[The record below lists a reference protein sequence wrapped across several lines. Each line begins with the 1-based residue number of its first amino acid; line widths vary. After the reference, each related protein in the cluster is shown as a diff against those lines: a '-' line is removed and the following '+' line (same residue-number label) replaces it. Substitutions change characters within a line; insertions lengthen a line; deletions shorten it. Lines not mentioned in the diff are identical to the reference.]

1 MVMRKVKDFIKKNS
15 FCYSL
20 FSIVIR
26 LFRSFHRL
34 VRPNVKVVNHGLRVS
49 LKKDCLGTGNT
60 IYVMGGVL

>member
-49 LKKDCLGTGNT
+49 LKKDCFRNR
-60 IYVMGGVL
+60 